1 MSEPKLKNVR
11 TTATT
16 SESDTPTQ
24 ALVKANLQ
32 RVEVEDAQ
40 GRKFVVKRLS
50 EIEKMIL
57 ARKIGPDANN
67 QAYFGYVLVAAS
79 VVSID
84 GEPEPAIQNSRMA
97 EALVSQLASDG
108 LEAVGEAF
116 GRLNNATGEDLEH
129 AKN

>member
-1 MSEPKLKNVR
+1 MTDVKIKNVR
-11 TTATT
+11 TSAV
-16 SESDTPTQ
+16 ESDTPTQ
-24 ALVKANLQ
+24 ALVKASLQ

-57 ARKIGPDANN
+57 ARKIGQDANN
-67 QAYFGYVLVAAS
+67 QAYFGYVLLAAS

-84 GEPEPAIQNSRMA
+84 GEPEPAIQNARMA
-97 EALVSQLASDG
+97 EALVSQLGSEG
-108 LEAVGEAF
+108 LEAAGDGL
-116 GRLNNATGEDLEH
+116 GRLNNATGEDIGH